1 MKQKMA
7 YLGPQGT
14 FCEEAARRCADSNKW
29 ELVPYNS
36 IDAVFA
42 AVQQG
47 QAERGIVP
55 IENSCEGSVNQTLDL
70 LAYDYDLQIGAEMI
84 LPVKHNLLVRPGVQ
98 AEDISRIIS
107 HPQAIAQCRK
117 YLAAHF
123 PTLEHVDTTS
133 TAEAARR
140 VAQSAEAWA
149 AIGTDAAA
157 RSYGLVI
164 LSSEIQ
170 DRPNNETRFIIL
182 ARESSPLLPNAKTS
196 LVLYLL
202 DKPGALFKA
211 LEQFYL
217 NNINLTK
224 IESRPAQ
231 TRIGDYLFFI
241 DIVGHQLEPHV
252 QKALAGLNSIAHEV
266 RILGSYPAAS
276 AFWHLVG

>member
-1 MKQKMA
+1 M
-7 YLGPQGT
+7 
-14 FCEEAARRCADSNKW
+14 
-29 ELVPYNS
+29 PYTA

-70 LAYDYDLQIGAEMI
+70 LAYEYDLQIAAEMI

-202 DKPGALFKA
+202 DQPGALFKA